1 VISPSSST
9 LPLLFVHR
17 FSANQ
22 IGNFPIS
29 ILACMTGN
37 IRYSANFS
45 AAGQVA
51 AKRGWIKLKLIF
63 SGNFY
68 FCGYNGVIH
77 SKKQ

>member
-51 AKRGWIKLKLIF
+51 AKNKIKLKLIF
-63 SGNFY
+63 SGIFY